1 MTYKGDIVI
10 TVTEHTRGI
19 TGLNANGAKLE
30 GSLTIK
36 VDRPHA
42 FVPQVQ
48 FVGGVESGYSGR
60 TTGSSPRCRQE
71 TTAEW
76 TANEEVSMSDNK
88 EQKPEPREPREPR
101 TEAEREWKK
110 AREAWENFP
119 LSRLSDWL
127 TGRR

>member
-1 MTYKGDIVI
+1 
-10 TVTEHTRGI
+10 
-19 TGLNANGAKLE
+19 
-30 GSLTIK
+30 
-36 VDRPHA
+36 
-42 FVPQVQ
+42 
-48 FVGGVESGYSGR
+48 
-60 TTGSSPRCRQE
+60 
-71 TTAEW
+71 
-76 TANEEVSMSDNK
+76 MSDNK